1 MVIDPTTKA
10 TGKWSSRRAVDEY
23 MQAMIQ
29 QSAFIDHNKGQLD
42 PLAKAKEIRK
52 LPQLVDERDKADD
65 ALRQTAESMAK
76 LVQAHAEV
84 MRAVKTKVD
93 LHADISALVSEG
105 QGIKTFYESLQK

>member
-52 LPQLVDERDKADD
+52 LPQLVDERDRADD
-65 ALRQTAESMAK
+65 ALRQSAESMAK
-76 LVQAHAEV
+76 LGTSNMQ
-84 MRAVKTKVD
+84 K
-93 LHADISALVSEG
+93 LCG
-105 QGIKTFYESLQK
+105 QSRPRLIFMLTFRH